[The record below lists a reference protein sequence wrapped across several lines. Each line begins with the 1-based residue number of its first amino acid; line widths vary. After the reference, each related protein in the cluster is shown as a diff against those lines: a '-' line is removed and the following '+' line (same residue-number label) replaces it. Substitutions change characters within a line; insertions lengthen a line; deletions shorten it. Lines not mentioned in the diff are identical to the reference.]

1 MIRARH
7 SLLFVLSL
15 LCAGPALAQQA
26 PEVLPYQGYLT
37 DANGN
42 PVDGNVAMTFRMY
55 ETSDAGQPSW
65 TETWN
70 NVPVEDGMFVVYLG
84 QFTSITDG
92 VLNTTTKYL
101 GIEVGND
108 GEAQPRQRVG
118 AVAYSIYARDAYYFR
133 GYGPDYFVTD
143 EELANY
149 NYVDADEVRVLIA
162 EEGGG
167 GEIDLDGY
175 VTDEELAAALAGLGD
190 TYVTIEDID
199 ARNYVNEGDLENYV
213 TNNQLDARLE
223 NYIDGDELAAAIANF
238 ITEADLVA
246 YLENNNYVQ
255 DADLD
260 ALRDRISANEDA
272 IAANRVDIDANRADI
287 DANEAAIDAL
297 RDRVDALEAQIA
309 GIADAGQP
317 YVLGRSA
324 QTSNGRFTFGGVNGI
339 KAAHAMCVAS
349 FPNDPTAHFCSTNE
363 VQQAMAAGRY
373 SADNAAAFDNVATWT
388 VSQVS
393 AGDRGN
399 NGLFQT
405 CQNLM
410 YNSADNSS
418 GVRLTVDIDY
428 QSAGNGGGVTGDIVR
443 IEQQIGCGQNMPVL
457 CCR

>member
-7 SLLFVLSL
+7 SLLFALTL
-15 LCAGPALAQQA
+15 LCAGPALAQA

-37 DANGN
+37 DANGD

-55 ETSDAGQPSW
+55 ASSDSAQPSW
-65 TETWN
+65 TEDWA
-70 NVPVEDGMFVVYLG
+70 NVPVDGGMFVVYLG
-84 QFTSITDG
+84 QYTPIVDG
-92 VLNTTTKYL
+92 VLDTTTRYL
-101 GIEVGND
+101 GIEIGDD

-190 TYVTIEDID
+190 TYITVEAID
-199 ARNYVNEGDLENYV
+199 ARNYVDGDTLNARLENYIDGDELAV
-213 TNNQLDARLE
+213 AIE

-238 ITEADLVA
+238 ITEADMVA

-260 ALRDRISANEDA
+260 ALRVRIDTNEQN
-272 IAANRVDIDANRADI
+272 ITTNAARIEEVNV
-287 DANEAAIDAL
+287 AL
-297 RDRVDALEAQIA
+297 NARIDALEAQIA
-309 GIADAGQP
+309 NLADATQP

-324 QTSNGRFTFGGVNGI
+324 QSSAGQFSFGGLTGI
-339 KAAHAMCVAS
+339 KAANAMCVAS
-349 FPNDPTAHFCSTNE
+349 YPNEATAHFCATTE
-363 VQQAMAAGRY
+363 VQQAISQGRY
-373 SADNAAAFDNVATWT
+373 GADNAAAFDGQQTWT
-388 VSQVS
+388 ISQIAHSVGRNS
-393 AGDRGN
+393 NDSMEISCLNFLYRTAHRA
-399 NGLFQT
+399 NGVTVEVDLNHQT
-405 CQNLM
+405 
-410 YNSADNSS
+410 AD
-418 GVRLTVDIDY
+418 
-428 QSAGNGGGVTGDIVR
+428 GVTGDVVR
-443 IEQQIGCGQNMPVL
+443 LRQEIACATNLPVL